1 MSLTLDHRSIIVTG
15 AGSGIGRATAEQL
28 AASGAAVVVADLAEG
43 PANETVER
51 IAAAGGTAVA
61 VVGDISEQE
70 VVDRVVAAALELGP
84 LKGVVNNAGVMDL
97 FSGAAET
104 DDATW
109 ERCLRVNTTAPFL
122 MIRATVPQ
130 LIANGGGSIVNV
142 GSVAGLRGAA
152 AGAAYTTSKHA
163 LVGLTK
169 STAFRYAKDGV
180 RANIAMAGGV
190 DTNIMASIDATRIDQ
205 AALGVLGAV
214 HASAIRNSSPEEQ
227 AALIVFLLADEASNV
242 SGAVI
247 PCDAGWTA
255 G

>member
-1 MSLTLDHRSIIVTG
+1 MALTLDQRSIIVTG
-15 AGSGIGRATAEQL
+15 AGSGIGRATAQQL
-28 AASGAAVVVADLAEG
+28 AAAGAHVIVADLAEA
-43 PANETVER
+43 PAHETVQL
-51 IAAAGGTAVA
+51 IADAGGAATA

-70 VVDRVVAAALELGP
+70 VVDRVVAAAVEHGP

-109 ERCLRVNTTAPFL
+109 ERCLRINTTAPFY
-122 MIRATVPQ
+122 MIRATVPL
-130 LIANGGGSIVNV
+130 LIENGGGSIVNV

-152 AGAAYTTSKHA
+152 AGAAYSTSKHA

-169 STAFRYAKDGV
+169 STAYRYAKEGV

-190 DTNIMASIDATRIDQ
+190 DTNIMASIDGAKIDQ
-205 AALGVLGAV
+205 GALAVLGAV
-214 HASAIRNSSPEEQ
+214 HGSAIRNSSPDEQ